1 MIVKNNGN
9 FIRHIG
15 DVRLIPGANDVP
27 EQLKG
32 TFESELEKPLNAALV
47 ESKEI
52 VIQTKAKGGSADKTT
67 DMKVNDA
74 IALISDTFDKTLL
87 EAWLDDE
94 KSANKPRTSVIKS
107 IEEQIETQFNA
118 DGTPVGNLD
127 DKE

>member
-1 MIVKNNGN
+1 MIVQNNGN

-15 DVRLIPGANDVP
+15 DVRLIPGANDVS
-27 EQLKG
+27 EQLKKD
-32 TFESELEKPLNAALV
+32 FESELEKPLNAALV
-47 ESKEI
+47 KSKEI
-52 VIQTKAKGGSADKTT
+52 VVQTKAKGGSADKTT
-67 DMKVNDA
+67 DMKANDA
-74 IALISDTFDKTLL
+74 IALIGDTFDKTLL

-94 KSANKPRTSVIKS
+94 KSANKTRASVIKS

>member
-1 MIVKNNGN
+1 MIVQNNGN

-27 EQLKG
+27 EQLKEG
-32 TFESELEKPLNAALV
+32 FESELEKPLNAALV
-47 ESKEI
+47 KSKEI
-52 VIQTKAKGGSADKTT
+52 VVQTKAKGGSADKTT
-67 DMKVNDA
+67 DMKANDA
-74 IALISDTFDKTLL
+74 IALIGDTFDKTLL

-94 KSANKPRTSVIKS
+94 KSANKPRASVIKS